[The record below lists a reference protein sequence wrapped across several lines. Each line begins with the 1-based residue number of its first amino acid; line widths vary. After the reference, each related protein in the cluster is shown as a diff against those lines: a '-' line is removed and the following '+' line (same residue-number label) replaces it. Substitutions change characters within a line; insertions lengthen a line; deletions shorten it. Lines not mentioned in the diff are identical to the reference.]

1 MARYR
6 GSVCRLCRR
15 ESTKL
20 FLKGERCY
28 TDKCSVDKRNYV
40 PGQHGQSRRGKQSQY
55 GMQLREKQKARR
67 MYGIMENQFRR
78 YFRKAEKI
86 KGITGENLLRLL
98 EMRLD
103 NVVYRLGFA
112 SSRPEARQLV
122 NHGHFLVNGRKVD
135 IASFNVSAGDE
146 IELKEKSKKS
156 PRLKELAEL
165 AEGHKAPEWLGRDIE
180 NFKGKVIRNPDREEI
195 DAPVEEHLIVEFY
208 SR

>member
-15 ESTKL
+15 EGTKL

-28 TDKCSVDKRNYV
+28 TDKCAIDRRNYV

-55 GMQLREKQKARR
+55 GIQLREKQKARR

-78 YFRKAEKI
+78 YFRKAEKS
-86 KGITGENLLRLL
+86 KGVTGEALLKLL
-98 EMRLD
+98 ETRLD
-103 NVVYRLGFA
+103 NVIYRLGYA

-122 NHGHFLVNGRKVD
+122 NHGHFMVNGRKVD
-135 IASFNVSAGDE
+135 IPSFSVSPGDE
-146 IELKEKSKKS
+146 IELKEKSRKS
-156 PRLKELAEL
+156 PRFKELAEL
-165 AEGHKAPEWLGRDIE
+165 AEGHRVPEWLDRDLE
-180 NFKGKVIRNPDREEI
+180 NFKGKMLRAPGREEI
-195 DAPVEEHLIVEFY
+195 DVPVEEHLIVEFY